1 MSFIT
6 EKAQWVY
13 KEFGLRAV
21 YETGKDCWIIVLLR
35 FFRMFAYGSNSLI
48 LALFFTSLRFSDG
61 QIGIFMTLTLLG
73 DVLLS
78 LLLTLVADRIGR
90 RRILFGGSLLMVL
103 AGTTFAI
110 FENFWILLIAAVVG
124 VISATG
130 SEIGP
135 FRAIE
140 ESTLSSLTTPETRT
154 SVLSWYVA
162 TATLGSSIGSEAAG
176 RMVEWLH
183 SGSGWELKDAYHSM
197 FWVYTGM
204 GAINM
209 ALAMLLSSKCELAPV
224 AQTQDSNRESGKLL
238 DGEESEQD
246 GEDDGSTSTI
256 SKPTTAVPEKR
267 KGLIAQISPE
277 TRAVLYKL
285 CSLFALDSLASG
297 MTPWS
302 LINLYVDNR
311 FGLPKDQLGHI
322 VSYFIDYSQFKN
334 LIPSSRSLLH
344 TFSRLFPLLLQA
356 RWLSESDSSIQWSSL
371 TYLHQSLWG
380 SYQSLEMS
388 R

>member
-1 MSFIT
+1 MRVLT
-6 EKAQWVY
+6 EKAKWLY
-13 KEFGLRAV
+13 KEFGLKAV
-21 YETGKDCWIIVLLR
+21 YETGKDCWIIILLR

-48 LALFFTSLRFSDG
+48 LALFFASLEFSDE

-78 LLLTLVADRIGR
+78 LLLTLVADRVGR

-103 AGTTFAI
+103 AGTAFAI
-110 FENFWILLIAAVVG
+110 FENFWILLLAAVVG

-140 ESTLSSLTTPETRT
+140 ESTLSSLTTPQTRT

-176 RMVEWLH
+176 HIVESLH
-183 SGSGWELKDAYHSM
+183 STAGWTMKDAYQSM

-204 GAINM
+204 GAMNM
-209 ALAMLLSSKCELAPV
+209 ALTLLLSSHCELTPV
-224 AQTQDSNRESGKLL
+224 PQADDEHRESGILL
-238 DGEESEQD
+238 DDVDSDQD
-246 GEDDGSTSTI
+246 GSSTSTI
-256 SKPTTAVPEKR
+256 KTEKRVTPEKA

-277 TRAVLYKL
+277 TRTVLYKL
-285 CSLFALDSLASG
+285 CSLFALDSLAAG

-322 VSYFIDYSQFKN
+322 VSTARTESTVKSNGYF
-334 LIPSSRSLLH
+334 
-344 TFSRLFPLLLQA
+344 
-356 RWLSESDSSIQWSSL
+356 
-371 TYLHQSLWG
+371 
-380 SYQSLEMS
+380 
-388 R
+388 